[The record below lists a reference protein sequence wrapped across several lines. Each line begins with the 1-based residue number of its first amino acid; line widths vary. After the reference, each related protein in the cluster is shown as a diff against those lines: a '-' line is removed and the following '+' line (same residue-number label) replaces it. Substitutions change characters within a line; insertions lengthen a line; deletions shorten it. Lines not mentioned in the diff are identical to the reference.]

1 MLWGTL
7 GNVRRYFYY
16 FMASFSSSKRTKAI
30 ALRNYFSPME
40 TQSEISVESEEN
52 NSDNHNLENSEAEVT
67 SASEE
72 VIDEVV
78 ESENEENQDEL
89 QAENEQIIATLQ
101 QENANLRQQL
111 DKQIEQTNGIKAQYA
126 RLAADFDNFRKR
138 TSKEKENLAEQAK
151 VNVITDLLPVVD
163 NFERARTQIKP
174 NNDGEKGIH
183 NSYQGVY
190 KTLVDSLKRLGVS
203 AMKPEGEQFDPIL
216 HEAMLREPTDEH
228 PEGTVIEQLMRGY
241 LLGEKVLRHAMV
253 KVAVPKEPVITS
265 EEENVA
271 EDNQTDN
278 GEN

>member
-1 MLWGTL
+1 MIEEQ
-7 GNVRRYFYY
+7 
-16 FMASFSSSKRTKAI
+16 KQ
-30 ALRNYFSPME
+30 PE
-40 TQSEISVESEEN
+40 TTIDTQEEIFLESEEN
-52 NSDNHNLENSEAEVT
+52 NSDNHTLENSGEEATVEP
-67 SASEE
+67 EE

-78 ESENEENQDEL
+78 EVVDEENPDEL
-89 QAENEQIIATLQ
+89 QAEHNQIIAALQ

-111 DKQIEQTNGIKAQYA
+111 DKQIEQTNGVKAQYA

-151 VNVITDLLPVVD
+151 VDVITHLLPVVD

-174 NNDGEKGIH
+174 TNEGEKGIH

-190 KTLVDSLKRLGVS
+190 KTLVDSLKSLGVS
-203 AMKPEGEQFDPIL
+203 AMRPEGEQFDPIL
-216 HEAMLREPTDEH
+216 HEAMLREPTDEY

-241 LLGEKVLRHAMV
+241 SLGEKVLRHAMV

-271 EDNQTDN
+271 EDNQTND

>member
-1 MLWGTL
+1 MIEEQ
-7 GNVRRYFYY
+7 
-16 FMASFSSSKRTKAI
+16 KQQ
-30 ALRNYFSPME
+30 E
-40 TQSEISVESEEN
+40 TPIENSSEISVESEEN
-52 NSDNHNLENSEAEVT
+52 NGDNHNPENSAVDAT
-67 SASEE
+67 ADSEE
-72 VIDEVV
+72 VIEEVV
-78 ESENEENQDEL
+78 ESEQEETQADL
-89 QAENEQIIATLQ
+89 QAETNQIITALQ
-101 QENANLRQQL
+101 EENANLKQQL
-111 DKQIEQTNGIKAQYA
+111 DRQIEQTNGVKAQYA

-138 TSKEKENLAEQAK
+138 TSKEKENLAEQVK

-174 NNDGEKGIH
+174 NNDGEKAIH

-203 AMKPEGEQFDPIL
+203 AMRPEGEEFDPNL
-216 HEAMLREPTDEH
+216 HEAMLREATDEH